1 MRQAAVLLC
10 AFVVA
15 LTTVEAR
22 QGATAVQNPVATFR
36 GGVNLVEVHAVVTDE
51 RGAFVDNLSKDDFE
65 VYEAGKLQQP
75 TVFQLV
81 NVAVAPVRT
90 TPAAST
96 RVEPDVRATTPQFE
110 GRIYIIVLDDLHTM
124 ALRSPLVKNAARRF
138 VEQSLGPDDVAAIV
152 YTSGRTDSAQEL
164 TSSRRLLLASVDK
177 FMGQK
182 LPSATTERLAVHLR
196 DRDMERSASDTS
208 SDGSSSSAN
217 PSPTKQVD
225 DPYDPERGMNA
236 RRTLETVRD
245 VAQWMANVPGR
256 RKSVVLFSEGIDY
269 DIYDVFNN
277 RSASSLM
284 SDAREAVAAAQRA
297 NVSIYAVDPRG
308 LTQLGDEAIAVGS
321 VAEDP
326 NVDFGTSRGFNRE
339 LLLAQ
344 ESLMALAEETGGL
357 AIVRTNDVAGG
368 LDRIVR
374 DTSRYYVIGYVTD
387 PKQEPGKFRKI
398 DLKVK
403 RPGLRVRARR
413 GYMPPDPKAI
423 AKKRE
428 AETKAGTSPAL
439 VAALNNPLPVG
450 GVPMRV
456 WAAPFQ
462 GTGKNPSVV
471 IAVEVDGSALQYRQQ
486 DGRFVEDVE
495 VSIIAA
501 DHTGKIRGSD
511 RQTLNLKLKPE
522 THHML
527 SSRGGVRMLSR
538 IELPPARYQ
547 LRVGLHESVGS
558 AVSTVP
564 YDLEV
569 PDYART
575 PFALSGLALTSTAAP
590 AMVTPKPDPL
600 LKDVFPVPPI
610 ATRVFGRNETLG
622 VFAELYDRSTP
633 AQHDAELTTSIRPAE
648 GGAAVFNSS
657 ETRAVTA
664 AARTHGFKA
673 QVPLKDLAPG
683 RYVVRVEASSK
694 LGKHTAYREVPIEVA
709 TTITKNTM

>member
-1 MRQAAVLLC
+1 MRQVFALLC
-10 AFVVA
+10 VFTLAFGSVQ
-15 LTTVEAR
+15 AR
-22 QGATAVQNPVATFR
+22 QATTTGQTPAATFR

-51 RGAFVDNLSKDDFE
+51 RGTFIDNLSKDDFE

-81 NVAVAPVRT
+81 NVPVAPVR
-90 TPAAST
+90 AAAAAAT
-96 RVEPDVRATTPQFE
+96 RVEPDVRATTAQFE
-110 GRIYIIVLDDLHTM
+110 GRVYIIVLDDLHTM

-138 VEQSLGPDDVAAIV
+138 VEQSLGPDDLAAIV

-182 LPSATTERLAVHLR
+182 LPSATTEKLAVHLNDR
-196 DRDMERSASDTS
+196 DRSTDTS
-208 SDGSSSSAN
+208 SDGSSSSSSN
-217 PSPTKQVD
+217 QSPTTHVD
-225 DPYDPERGMNA
+225 DPRDPERGMNA
-236 RRTLETVRD
+236 RRTLETMRD

-284 SDAREAVAAAQRA
+284 YDAREAIAAAQRA

-308 LTQLGDEAIAVGS
+308 LTQLGDEAITVGS
-321 VAEDP
+321 VSQDP

-344 ESLMALAEETGGL
+344 ESLMSLAEETGGL
-357 AIVRTNDVAGG
+357 AIVRTNDIAGG

-398 DLKVK
+398 EVKVK

-413 GYMPPDPKAI
+413 GYLPPDPKAA

-471 IAVEVDGSALQYRQQ
+471 IAVEVDGPALKYRQQ

-501 DHTGKIRGSD
+501 DHNGKIRGSD

-522 THHML
+522 THQVL
-527 SSRGGVRMLSR
+527 STSGGVRMLSR

-547 LRVGLHESVGS
+547 LRVGLHEAIGG

-569 PDYART
+569 PDYSKT
-575 PFALSGLALTSTAAP
+575 PFALSGLALTSSAA
-590 AMVTPKPDPL
+590 ASMVTPKPDPV
-600 LKDVFPVPPI
+600 LKDVFPAPPI
-610 ATRVFGRNETLG
+610 ATRSFARDETLG
-622 VFAELYDRSTP
+622 VFAELYDRSAP
-633 AQHDAELTTSIRPAE
+633 AQHDVELTTTIRPAE
-648 GGAAVFNSS
+648 GGAAVFTS
-657 ETRAVTA
+657 TDARTVTT
-664 AARTHGFKA
+664 AARTHGYRVQA
-673 QVPLKDLAPG
+673 PLKDVAPG
-683 RYVVRVEASSK
+683 RYIVRVEAASRS
-694 LGKHTAYREVPIEVA
+694 GTPTASREVPIEVRA
-709 TTITKNTM
+709 AGPTS